1 MTEEEFIRGA
11 EQAGFSHDMAVFML
25 NRIALKP
32 HSHTADEIL
41 DFDQSVTDIIE
52 DTGEETEEDE
62 DEDSHKGT
70 WGRI

>member
-11 EQAGFSHDMAVFML
+11 EQAGFSHDMAIFML

-41 DFDQSVTDIIE
+41 DFDQSVTEIIE
-52 DTGEETEEDE
+52 DKGGAEEEDE
-62 DEDSHKGT
+62 DEG
-70 WGRI
+70 